1 MTDSKSK
8 FTTPAAFPPTARTT
22 PDQLRLVSAALV
34 GAIFAAEV
42 AREVIDLANPDSLL
56 LFQMDLE
63 EFNALP
69 ATNVHPDQLA
79 DEALLAQVADDAG
92 WYKRYED
99 KWATDRASLKECKL
113 WLLAILPAD
122 VFNLCIDDAGGEGL
136 EHRPAYTVRDI
147 IPRLIAAIEDQKP
160 AELRNV
166 KAAMERPFNPTGETL
181 ESWLTQK
188 RRLVTRATTHLA
200 YQFNDMDVVLS
211 VWAGL
216 APLHLGAI
224 TAFKLDWTTRN
235 RSTVQRTFTRLH
247 TDLLAWERDMA
258 DSDQAVF
265 EPTRLSAG
273 FKVVAQPT
281 APTPATTQDLGH
293 QMAKAKK
300 LSPEDQS
307 VMTQYMD
314 AAFQTLAHR
323 KANPEFKVPPHFCTT
338 HGMCYHTSDTC
349 KSKSSK

>member
-1 MTDSKSK
+1 
-8 FTTPAAFPPTARTT
+8 
-22 PDQLRLVSAALV
+22 
-34 GAIFAAEV
+34 
-42 AREVIDLANPDSLL
+42 
-56 LFQMDLE
+56 
-63 EFNALP
+63 
-69 ATNVHPDQLA
+69 
-79 DEALLAQVADDAG
+79 
-92 WYKRYED
+92 
-99 KWATDRASLKECKL
+99 
-113 WLLAILPAD
+113 
-122 VFNLCIDDAGGEGL
+122 
-136 EHRPAYTVRDI
+136 
-147 IPRLIAAIEDQKP
+147 
-160 AELRNV
+160 
-166 KAAMERPFNPTGETL
+166 
-181 ESWLTQK
+181 
-188 RRLVTRATTHLA
+188 
-200 YQFNDMDVVLS
+200 
-211 VWAGL
+211 
-216 APLHLGAI
+216 
-224 TAFKLDWTTRN
+224 
-235 RSTVQRTFTRLH
+235 
-247 TDLLAWERDMA
+247 MA